1 MGESCLSRS
10 AETGENRIQFDLL
23 AVIPAYNEQANIIRV
38 IRDVQRELPAA
49 DILVVND
56 GSTDRT
62 AEAARTVDGIKV
74 IDLPCNLGIGGA
86 MQTGFK
92 YAMAAGYAYVVQI
105 DGDGQHLPGEVP
117 KLLETMQETRCDMVI
132 GSRFLEVESFRTTWC
147 RRLGIKVFDLLFRA
161 LVNLRITDSTSGFR
175 LYNRKSLEVLS
186 RYYSSDYPEPDAI
199 VLLNKSGLKVCEVGV
214 AMREREHGCSSITP
228 LKSPYYMAKVI
239 LTILFSCARPWR

>member
-1 MGESCLSRS
+1 MGESCLSRNV
-10 AETGENRIQFDLL
+10 ETGENRIQSDLL

-56 GSTDRT
+56 GSVDRT

-92 YAMAAGYAYVVQI
+92 YAMAAGYQYVVQI
-105 DGDGQHLPGEVP
+105 DGDGQHVPGEVD
-117 KLLETMQETRCDMVI
+117 KLMETMQRSRCDMVI
-132 GSRFLEVESFRTTWC
+132 GSRFLDVESFRTTRC
-147 RRLGIKVFDLLFRA
+147 RRMGIRFFYLLFRA
-161 LVNLRITDSTSGFR
+161 LVNTRITDSTSGFR
-175 LYNRKSLEVLS
+175 LYNRKSLAVLS

-199 VLLNKSGLKVCEVGV
+199 VQLRKQGLNVCEVGV
-214 AMREREHGCSSITP
+214 EMREREHGQSSITP
-228 LKSPYYMAKVI
+228 IKTPYYMAKVI
-239 LTILFSCARPWR
+239 LTILFSCVRPRR